1 MKFSM
6 KYIIIIPVVIGILFC
21 LSVTTAIAQDEP
33 NPRNAFLRSV
43 VMPGWGHHYVDKN
56 NWGRGQIHLGTEV
69 ILIASYI
76 GLNRRVSN
84 LEDHFTTLSSLRAG
98 MDIKNRDRSF
108 ILAMGEFNTL
118 AEYNQQQLITRNW
131 SRLIEDQPENQ
142 WQWDS
147 DEDRRTF
154 ADLRSNRDRLRNQ
167 LPALLSMMVVNRVFS
182 GISAY
187 NRARKKINTPD
198 LALIQFPGSESGFLA
213 NISFRF

>member
-1 MKFSM
+1 MRH
-6 KYIIIIPVVIGILFC
+6 IIIFLIVFGMLFC
-21 LSVTTAIAQDEP
+21 LSMTTAYAQDDP
-33 NPRNAFLRSV
+33 NPRNAFLRSL
-43 VMPGWGHHYVDKN
+43 VMPGWGHHYVDNN

-76 GLNRRVSN
+76 GMNRRVSN

-98 MDIKNRDRSF
+98 MDINDRDRSF
-108 ILAMGEFNTL
+108 VLAMGEFNTL
-118 AEYNQQQLITRNW
+118 SEYNQQQLITRNW
-131 SRLIEDQPENQ
+131 NRLIDDLPENR

-167 LPALLSMMVVNRVFS
+167 LPALLSMMVVNRVIS

-187 NRARKKINTPD
+187 NRARNLTNTPE
-198 LALIQFPGSESGFLA
+198 LSFIQIPGSEGSVLA